1 MGGKVEFHLRG
12 APEDLKALRQ
22 RLDEAGLFVQ
32 VDREYERSD
41 WVEETI
47 TVGALVV
54 PAAERLERGA
64 DA

>member
-1 MGGKVEFHLRG
+1 MGGKVEFQLRG
-12 APEDLKALRQ
+12 APKDLRSLRQ

-54 PAAERLERGA
+54 PATEALENGA
-64 DA
+64 DV